1 MIQLNKYNQ
10 SYNFDLKG
18 HKIATFKNWVELQ
31 AWSDCIPK
39 GCRDPKVRF
48 CNKYMDLRKFK
59 DNDSYSQT
67 KFNEIYEL
75 QRSQSEN

>member
-18 HKIATFKNWVELQ
+18 HKIAQFLNWVELQ
-31 AWSDCIPK
+31 AWADCIPK

-48 CNKYMDLRKFK
+48 CGKYIDLRKFK
-59 DNDSYSQT
+59 DDSYSQT
-67 KFNEIYEL
+67 KYNEIYEL